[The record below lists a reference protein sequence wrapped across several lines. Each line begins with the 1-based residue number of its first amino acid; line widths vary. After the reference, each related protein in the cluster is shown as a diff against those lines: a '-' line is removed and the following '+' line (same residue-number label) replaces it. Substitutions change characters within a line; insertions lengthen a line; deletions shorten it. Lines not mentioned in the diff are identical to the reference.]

1 MGLTLFRI
9 HIFREI
15 QQKAKSKTAQQEI
28 NTTLA
33 NEIFSNF
40 FSKFVEKIKNER
52 NFKVISALSWRLQ
65 GKSDKLQALLESK

>member
-33 NEIFSNF
+33 TEIFSNF

>member
-1 MGLTLFRI
+1 MG
-9 HIFREI
+9 
-15 QQKAKSKTAQQEI
+15 KTAQQEI

-33 NEIFSNF
+33 TEIFSNF

>member
-1 MGLTLFRI
+1 MG
-9 HIFREI
+9 
-15 QQKAKSKTAQQEI
+15 KTAQQEI
-28 NTTLA
+28 KTTLA
-33 NEIFSNF
+33 TEIFSNF

>member
-9 HIFREI
+9 HIFRLFREI
-15 QQKAKSKTAQQEI
+15 QQKAKQQEI

-33 NEIFSNF
+33 TEIFSNF